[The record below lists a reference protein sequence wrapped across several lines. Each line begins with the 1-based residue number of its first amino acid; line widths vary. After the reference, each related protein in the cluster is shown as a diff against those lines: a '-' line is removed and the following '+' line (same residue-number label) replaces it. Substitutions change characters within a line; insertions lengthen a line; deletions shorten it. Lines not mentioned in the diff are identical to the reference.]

1 MKDKAAQLKIIKEIL
16 RTRPSYITCDG
27 CSRSYLPLAKSAQDF
42 CPLCGHDHISLS
54 ASEDA
59 ELEGLDEYSQDI
71 EISSHDFKIDTS
83 GVFNGLIE
91 DLRKTVG

>member
-42 CPLCGHDHISLS
+42 CPLCGHDHN
-54 ASEDA
+54 EDIA
-59 ELEGLDEYSQDI
+59 ELDTYDQDI
-71 EISSHDFKIDTS
+71 EISQHDFKIDVS

-91 DLRKTVG
+91 DARKSV